1 MGLGDCFSEPAEP
14 PVSTMNTTSLGLLE
28 RLKNAKSAA
37 SDWRRL
43 QDLYLPLIHKWISHV
58 PGLREESSDLAQ
70 EVLVVLFR
78 ELQSFERRRDGAFR
92 AWLRQ
97 ITANR
102 IRAFCR
108 ARDKQAFVGLEAG
121 DLLLSQLEDPNS
133 DVARQWERDHDQH
146 VFQRLLAIVRPDFQ
160 PATWQAFTRFALDGL
175 PAASVATELGMS
187 ESAVV
192 QSKFRILKRLRE
204 EAGELLD

>member
-1 MGLGDCFSEPAEP
+1 
-14 PVSTMNTTSLGLLE
+14 MNTTSLGLLE
-28 RLKNAKSAA
+28 RLKDAKPAA
-37 SDWRRL
+37 SDWGRL
-43 QDLYLPLIHKWISHV
+43 QDLYLPLIHKWISRV
-58 PGLREESSDLAQ
+58 PGLRDESGDLAQ
-70 EVLVVLFR
+70 EILVVLFR

-97 ITANR
+97 ITVNR
-102 IRAFCR
+102 IRAFSK
-108 ARDKQAFVGLEAG
+108 ARHKQPLVGLEGG
-121 DLLLSQLEDPNS
+121 DQLLSQLEDANS
-133 DVARQWERDHDQH
+133 DVARQWDLDHDQH

-175 PAASVATELGMS
+175 PAGSVAKELGMS